1 MTESIYDKY
10 GFEAISK
17 AVHDFYG
24 RVLKSPTAAP
34 YFQGYNMARIIQH
47 QTQFICMLLGGPAN
61 YLGKELEMAHHNL
74 RITGD
79 AFEEVGELLDE
90 TLEDHG
96 FTDEEREFVMSK
108 VASTR
113 GVIVNESRTAG

>member
-1 MTESIYDKY
+1 MSESIYEKY

-17 AVHDFYG
+17 AVHDFYS
-24 RVLKSPTAAP
+24 RVLKSETAAP
-34 YFQGYNMARIIQH
+34 YFDGYNMARIIQH

-61 YLGKELEMAHHNL
+61 YRGKELEMAHRNL
-74 RITGD
+74 RISGD

-108 VASTR
+108 VAGTR
-113 GVIVNESRTAG
+113 GVIC

>member
-10 GFEAISK
+10 GFETISN

-24 RVLKSPTAAP
+24 RVLKSETTAP
-34 YFQGYNMARIIQH
+34 YFQGYTMTRIIQH

-61 YLGKELEMAHHNL
+61 YRGKELEMAHRTL
-74 RITGD
+74 KISGE

-96 FTDEEREFVMSK
+96 FTDEEREFVMTK

-113 GVIVNESRTAG
+113 GVIVNEAEASA